1 VIRLQRKAGTFLPTA
16 AQHHLLRAAL
26 LEDPVLVRQS
36 FAAWTSRVELD
47 TIEHGSMRLLPL
59 LYRNLQRAGIDDP
72 LLPRLKGI
80 YRQVWFRNQL
90 LLEHGARALRLLSE
104 AGIATVVLKGA
115 ALIGSAYEDVA
126 LRPMEDFDAL
136 VPRPQ
141 FARAVE
147 ILRTAGWAFQPP
159 LLDPE
164 PHFVFQHAIGFR
176 REGGGELDLHW
187 SSIGLPSGDAAA
199 GAVLAST
206 LPWRVGDQ
214 ETRTLAPAD
223 LLLQICG
230 HATRIHE
237 EIPPIRWA
245 ADAFLLLA
253 SAPFPWETI
262 APLAR
267 LRGLSL
273 VMHRALEYLRDGLG
287 VAVPGD
293 VLATLR
299 SQIRLRDHL
308 TLNLRNGAG
317 RLAYLQFVLE
327 TAQRVFTDLP
337 GAPRRLLLVPRY
349 LRSYCRV
356 PTNRALVRLVTSR
369 LALNTR
375 RGRE

>member
-1 VIRLQRKAGTFLPTA
+1 VIRLQRKAGTFLPTF

-26 LEDPVLVRQS
+26 LEDPELVHQS
-36 FAAWTSRVELD
+36 FTAWKSRVELD

-59 LYRNLQRAGIDDP
+59 LYRNLQRAAIDDP

-90 LLEHGARALRLLSE
+90 LFAQGARALRLLAD
-104 AGIATVVLKGA
+104 AGIATIVLKGA
-115 ALIGSAYEDVA
+115 ALVGSAYDEAA
-126 LRPMEDFDAL
+126 LRPMEDFDVL
-136 VPRPQ
+136 VPRQQ

-147 ILRTAGWAFQPP
+147 VLRAGGWAFQPP

-164 PHFVFQHAIGFR
+164 PHFLFQHAIGLR

-187 SSIGLPSGDAAA
+187 SSIGLPSHDTAA
-199 GAVLAST
+199 GAVLGSA
-206 LPWRVGDQ
+206 LPWRVGNQ

-253 SAPFPWETI
+253 SAPFPWDTV

-267 LRGLSL
+267 VRGLSL

-287 VAVPGD
+287 VAVPEK
-293 VLATLR
+293 VLAALR
-299 SQIRLRDHL
+299 RQIRLRDQL

-317 RLAYLQFVLE
+317 RLAYLQFALE
-327 TAQRVFTDLP
+327 TVQRVFTDVA
-337 GAPRRLLLVPRY
+337 GAPRRLLLLPRY

-375 RGRE
+375 RARG